1 MHLFQMYTRLNPNQR
16 REVENEVNRQR
27 KIEELEVV
35 LRKALKNVTF
45 WKSTLIVFAVV
56 VALVLAV
63 K

>member
-27 KIEELEVV
+27 KIEELEAV